1 MMSGRNEPARNSQ
14 EPLRYNHADLHRT
27 DLSLRQA
34 RGPCRSARLLGG
46 GGLDVLQPPHTATT
60 VRVRNC
66 KREVRDAPYADVK
79 QQLGGY
85 VVIKVAGLDAALERA
100 AKSPSAEYGSVEV
113 HPVLPPP
120 AR

>member
-1 MMSGRNEPARNSQ
+1 MMPGRNEPACNSQ
-14 EPLRYNHADLHRT
+14 EPLRYPQADLHRT

-34 RGPCRSARLLGG
+34 RGPCRSARLLG

-66 KREVRDAPYADVK
+66 KREVRDASYADVK

-85 VVIKVAGLDAALERA
+85 VVIEVAGLDAALERA

-120 AR
+120 AH

>member
-14 EPLRYNHADLHRT
+14 EPLRYKHADLHRT

-46 GGLDVLQPPHTATT
+46 LDVVHPPHTAAT
-60 VRVRNC
+60 VRVRNG

-85 VVIKVAGLDAALERA
+85 VVIKVAGLDAALDRA

-113 HPVLPPP
+113 YPVLPPP